1 MTDPGFYTA
10 PVRITRRWAQVPNG
24 RLLPYECNEEVW
36 RDRLDALAEKA
47 GAKLP

>member
-1 MTDPGFYTA
+1 MTDPAFYTA

-47 GAKLP
+47 GARLP